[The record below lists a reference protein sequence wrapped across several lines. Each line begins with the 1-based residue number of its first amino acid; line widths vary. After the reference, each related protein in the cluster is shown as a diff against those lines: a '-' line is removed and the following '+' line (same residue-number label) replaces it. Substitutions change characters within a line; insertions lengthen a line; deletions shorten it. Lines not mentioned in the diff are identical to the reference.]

1 MGEGERE
8 MLLSGGGPV
17 RKRSVVKRLLIGGVS
32 VLSLLLVGAVVVA
45 WVWGPGIASG
55 VLRRAIPGAAAGS
68 IAGPVSVDDVRL
80 SWSGPQNITGVR
92 LRDPKGDLVAELNIT
107 ATTSLSAL
115 VFGSRDVGEI
125 RVGGTVNVKKDG
137 AETSLQRATKPVTKP
152 ASGSAPGGAP
162 SGGGPSRLPS
172 TLAGKFVLDG
182 LTINYTD
189 SSAPAPG
196 SAPGTAPGGAPGNAA
211 VVRTASIPGMKGE
224 ASFAVGKPLLV
235 NLTGDG
241 QVDGRPMR
249 VRVDITADGLTSPD
263 GLLTPE
269 RLKVDAM
276 IDATLP
282 SALLA
287 GLPVSAGAAPAL
299 EAVFAPDAAAA
310 AKDTTLAV
318 KANGD
323 AKAIDATVA
332 LKAPGATLEGALRA
346 TDIGSASGG
355 RITTVRPLIA
365 EVAVTPRV
373 LERIQRG
380 ADGKGV
386 ATASLADPIRATV
399 TIELDAPLAAT
410 GSLKGAMIRAALQTT
425 EARGAVT
432 LPGNERSAQFS
443 IAPLTATVDAPDL
456 AGPLTLKA
464 STEATLDGQRAG
476 SFGADIRA
484 AGLLDANGKPKPGMP
499 AELSGVI
506 ELKGFATAIAQPM
519 VARAGLD
526 LARDVGPTLDA
537 VVRAEAKPGVAGA
550 NATPGTEITAQVKS
564 RNVSLDASLAAD
576 DGGVRLL
583 KDGATAR
590 IADVTPTL
598 AAFLAKS
605 GVRVEGPTPG
615 APTPAT
621 LTVSALDA
629 PFRKG
634 AGGAKEIDMAALR
647 AVASLTTGGLRA
659 TTQGDPTP
667 LNVAGLKADVA
678 LAPGAPAKLT
688 LDGKGDFGGEPFSL
702 AGDLAVAGL
711 IAKDGSINA
720 AARPTGTVTVTDAPI
735 ALAGLAGLG
744 DRIALLK
751 QAIGPKVG
759 VRLVASAADGGAS
772 DVKAEVSAA
781 NLTASAETR
790 VSDDRVEV
798 RGAKAKTTLTP
809 ALITTAL
816 SEFAPEMT
824 DKPALLAPAVFTAEI
839 GPMNVPLTQGKPDL
853 AKATPLKVKGG
864 IEGEGARIRGV
875 SIGGQPPLEALLKG
889 LSAEATW
896 SLAEGGPRE
905 ATAKADLIDLAG
917 GAMIA
922 TFEGGGKI
930 GPGGAI
936 DGSVTLDRL
945 DTAKVDS
952 VIGKP
957 GLLSGAL
964 GSPATIA
971 ATVKP
976 QGGKGASSMAIDARV
991 KSPKLTTA
999 AAFIADD
1006 SKIELTSPMEAA
1018 YTLDPAWATANIFG
1032 GDAQQAGFALTAPV
1046 ALTARVERLAISRAP
1061 GAPLK
1066 PGVFALAANVKAPS
1080 VALTTADGAQAS
1092 MTGVDASVR
1101 SAEKGG
1107 LASLAFDLAIAGV
1120 TGKERSAPGQG
1131 AAQQAGK
1138 TALRG
1143 TIDGVGDAEGKPT
1156 PDTAR
1161 VTLDG
1166 DGQLPTALV
1175 DAIAK
1180 QKGGLVELLGPLV
1193 NLKVS
1198 AKDLSKRAGRLSAD
1212 ATAAR
1217 ADAKIAGRIEGGVF
1231 YAEAPV
1237 TARVHEFTQEFAAR
1251 TFEAAMPL
1259 LSNLEKKREDGPATA
1274 TITGLEMPI
1283 EPEIDTNGDG
1293 KPDAPNLRK
1302 LNGDVRVELGAT
1314 RYAASDL
1321 LGQALKA
1328 TKNKTEG
1335 KLFKNFP
1342 PLDVKIRQG
1351 VASYE
1356 KTKFPIGEFEIETR
1370 GKVDLADKQLDL
1382 IVYLPI
1388 LAVADEVAGAF
1399 KLAPGLGDLTML
1411 PFRIKGPVGSAVPVP
1426 APDLLAK
1433 ELLKDFEKS
1442 PEKIIEGAGNIIGDI
1457 LKKKKN

>member
-32 VLSLLLVGAVVVA
+32 VLALLLVGAVVVA

-55 VLRRAIPGAAAGS
+55 VVRRAIPGAAAGA
-68 IAGPVSVDDVRL
+68 IVGPVSVDDVRL

-92 LRDPKGDLVAELNIT
+92 LRDPKGDLVAELNIS

-125 RVGGTVNVKKDG
+125 RVGGTVNVTKDG
-137 AETSLQRATKPVTKP
+137 AETSLQRATKPVVK
-152 ASGSAPGGAP
+152 AGSGSSSGGAP
-162 SGGGPSRLPS
+162 PSGGPSRLPS

-189 SSAPAPG
+189 SSAP
-196 SAPGTAPGGAPGNAA
+196 SAAAPGGAAANAA

-269 RLKVDAM
+269 RLKVDGT

-346 TDIGSASGG
+346 TDIGSAGGG
-355 RITTVRPLIA
+355 RLTTVRPLIA

-373 LERIQRG
+373 FERVQKG
-380 ADGKGV
+380 PDGKGA
-386 ATASLADPIRATV
+386 ATASLAEPIRATA

-432 LPGNERSAQFS
+432 LPGNERPAQFS
-443 IAPLTATVDAPDL
+443 IAPLTATMDAPDL

-464 STEATLDGQRAG
+464 NTEATLDGQRAG

-484 AGLLDANGKPKPGMP
+484 AGLLDASGKAKPGMP
-499 AELSGVI
+499 QELSGVI

-519 VARAGLD
+519 VANAGLD

-550 NATPGTEITAQVKS
+550 NASPGTEITAQVKS
-564 RNVSLDASLAAD
+564 RNVSLDAALAAD

-615 APTPAT
+615 TPTPAT
-621 LTVSALDA
+621 LTVTALDA

-667 LNVAGLKADVA
+667 LSVAGLKADVA

-744 DRIALLK
+744 DRIPLLK

-790 VSDDRVEV
+790 VRDDRVEV
-798 RGAKAKTTLTP
+798 RGARAKTTLTP
-809 ALITTAL
+809 TLIATAL

-839 GPMNVPLTQGKPDL
+839 GAMNVPLAQGKPDL
-853 AKATPLKVKGG
+853 AKATPLKVKAG
-864 IEGEGARIRGV
+864 IEGEGARIKGV

-905 ATAKADLIDLAG
+905 ATAKADLIDLAS

-922 TFEGGGKI
+922 AFEGGGKI

-976 QGGKGASSMAIDARV
+976 QGGKGTASMAIDARV

-999 AAFIADD
+999 AALIADD
-1006 SKIELTSPMEAA
+1006 TKIELTSPMEAA
-1018 YTLDPAWATANIFG
+1018 YTLDPAWAAANVFG

-1046 ALTARVERLAISRAP
+1046 ALTARVERLAISRGS

-1066 PGVFALAANVKAPS
+1066 PGVFALAANIKAPS

-1107 LASLAFDLAIAGV
+1107 LASLAFDLGIAGV
-1120 TGKERSAPGQG
+1120 TGKEKSG

-1175 DAIAK
+1175 DALAN

-1193 NLKVS
+1193 NVKLS

-1293 KPDAPNLRK
+1293 KPDAQNLRK

-1321 LGQALKA
+1321 LGHVLKA
-1328 TKNKTEG
+1328 TKNNTEG

-1356 KTKFPIGEFEIETR
+1356 KTRFPIGEFEIETR
-1370 GKVDLADKQLDL
+1370 GKVDLADKQMDL

-1388 LAVADEVAGAF
+1388 LAVADEVAGTF

-1411 PFRIKGPVGSAVPVP
+1411 PFRIKGPIGSAVPVP

-1433 ELLKDFEKS
+1433 DLFKDFEKS
-1442 PEKIIEGAGNIIGDI
+1442 PEKILEGAGNIIGDI